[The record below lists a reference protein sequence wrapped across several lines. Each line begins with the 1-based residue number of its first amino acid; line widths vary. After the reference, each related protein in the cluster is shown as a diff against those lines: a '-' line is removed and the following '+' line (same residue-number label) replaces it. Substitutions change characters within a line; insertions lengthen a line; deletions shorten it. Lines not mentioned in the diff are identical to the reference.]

1 MKINVTQEDIDKYML
16 AHKSD
21 IDIKYKE
28 ALFLKYLDDTDDK
41 TLEKVEMYVKKLDDK
56 SEFYKKTNVTDLF
69 NFKKYLELISS
80 CRNIDVY
87 DISLMLVPALGLNN
101 LYVGD
106 IEIESN
112 YINNFSY
119 LLDMNTILLVEGA
132 IFRLR
137 NYSKEY
143 DRSCT
148 GGMDKSIKNIGV
160 FNDTLGNYVRLR
172 DLGVIDYPN
181 DDFTLI
187 GKDRCEVELYE
198 YSEIYGKEPV
208 EIIKEYAKELK
219 K

>member
-1 MKINVTQEDIDKYML
+1 MIINITEEDKNKYL
-16 AHKSD
+16 IAHKKDS
-21 IDIKYKE
+21 DIKYRE

-41 TLEKVEMYVKKLDDK
+41 TLEKVEMYLKKLDDK
-56 SEFYKKTNVTDLF
+56 SEFYKKNNVTDLF
-69 NFKKYLELISS
+69 NFRRYLELIRS

-101 LYVGD
+101 LFIGD
-106 IEIESN
+106 IKISSD

-119 LLDMNTILLVEGA
+119 LLDMNAILLVEGA
-132 IFRLR
+132 IYRLR

-143 DRSCT
+143 DRSCS
-148 GGMDKSIKNIGV
+148 GGMDKSIKNIGI

-172 DLGVIDYPN
+172 NLGIIEYN
-181 DDFTLI
+181 YDFSFI
-187 GKDRCEVELYE
+187 GKDRCEIELYE